1 MSNHDLQRRPSGR
14 ATLIDNVFTVL
25 KNDEQLLRLL
35 HYNYKDK
42 DGIYLDS
49 LDESRPDIIGSLDYN
64 SIVRNHILKTIKKDD
79 IVSVKDCFLLIH
91 SGKRRGVFE
100 NHLLAKQEILID
112 IVVHNDYQVDDSRL
126 DDICDR
132 LNYLIVHERFGLGK
146 ADISTPIPFEAPRGY
161 YRYQMKYLF
170 WDVKK

>member
-1 MSNHDLQRRPSGR
+1 MSNYDLQRRPSGR
-14 ATLIDNVFTVL
+14 ATLINNIFTVL

-35 HYNYKDK
+35 HYNYKDQ
-42 DGIYLDS
+42 DGRYFDS
-49 LDESRPDIIGSLDYN
+49 LDESRPDLIGSSEYN

-112 IVVHNDYQVDDSRL
+112 VVVHNDYQVDDSRL